1 MAVKIPDPLK
11 EAFPVYLIVLD
22 AAAMTSVPAPAS
34 GTLAAA
40 SDAEVRRVFAKIGWR
55 VMPILTTAYIL
66 NYLDRTNIAFA
77 ALTMRQAIGLTQTQL
92 GIGAGIFFLGYC
104 LLEVPSNVALYRFG
118 ARVWISRIMISWGLA
133 SAAMAFAVGPN
144 SFYLFRLLL
153 GAAEAGFFPG
163 VAFYLATWFPR
174 EYRTRIIA
182 WFMVAIPISSVIG
195 GPLSG
200 LLLALD
206 GWLGL
211 AGWQWLFV
219 VEGLP
224 AVVVGLMLLTRLTDR
239 PEDAT
244 WLTDAE
250 RAIVHE
256 RIADEVKPKEVRHF
270 GKALLDARVLILG
283 CIQFSFLVGSYGIGI
298 FLPQI
303 LDTGR
308 LSDLQIGFVTSA
320 CYAAASLTMVL
331 WAGHV
336 DRHGNKVGNLAAS
349 CLVSAVGFAASV
361 FFAQNLWMSVLSIAV
376 AVSGVNAARALFWT
390 IPPRFLSGM
399 AAAGGLAFINSIGTS
414 GGFVGPTIFGWLTDN
429 TGSFIAGQMA
439 LSGFLLVAAALA
451 WWLRSFQAE

>member
-1 MAVKIPDPLK
+1 
-11 EAFPVYLIVLD
+11 
-22 AAAMTSVPAPAS
+22 MTSVSVPPP
-34 GTLAAA
+34 GIQAART
-40 SDAEVRRVFAKIGWR
+40 DADARRVFARIGWR

-77 ALTMRQAIGLTQTQL
+77 ALTMREAIGLTQTQL
-92 GIGAGIFFLGYC
+92 GVGAGIFFLGYC

-163 VAFYLATWFPR
+163 VAFYLSTWFPR

-200 LLLALD
+200 LLLGLD

-211 AGWQWLFV
+211 AGWQWLFI

-224 AVVVGLMLLTRLTDR
+224 AVLVGLMLLTRLTDR

-244 WLTDAE
+244 WLTVEE
-250 RAIVHE
+250 RALVKEQLIGE
-256 RIADEVKPKEVRHF
+256 AKPKEVRHLS
-270 GKALLDARVLILG
+270 KAFRDARVLILG
-283 CIQFSFLVGSYGIGI
+283 GIQFGFLVGSYGIGI

-308 LSDLQIGFVTSA
+308 LSDLEIGFVTSA
-320 CYAAASLTMVL
+320 CYAVASVTMVL

-336 DRHGNKVGNLAAS
+336 DRHGNKVANLAAS
-349 CLVSAVGFAASV
+349 CLVAAVGFAASIV
-361 FFAQNLWMSVLSIAV
+361 FAQNFWMSVLSIAV

-390 IPPRFLSGM
+390 IPPRFLTGM

-414 GGFVGPTIFGWLTDN
+414 GGFVGPTIFGWLTDT

-439 LSGFLLVAAALA
+439 LSGFLLAAAALA
-451 WWLRSFQAE
+451 WWLKSFDAE